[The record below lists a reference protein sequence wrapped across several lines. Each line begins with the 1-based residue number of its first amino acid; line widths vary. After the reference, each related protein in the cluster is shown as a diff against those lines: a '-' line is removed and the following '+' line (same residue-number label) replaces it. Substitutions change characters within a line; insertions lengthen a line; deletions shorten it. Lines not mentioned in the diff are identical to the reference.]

1 MLVETVQA
9 APFFFAGPI
18 PPALAD
24 RFFYGFEEERR
35 SLSGFLNERL
45 PGRFGIFGPTAAGK
59 TSLILAVASKL
70 LVPRAHV
77 DCARTWPATRAAFYR
92 NLLEALQVPPTG
104 FDYASAPL
112 EAYANFPV
120 PRKGT
125 RGILVLENAH
135 QLFDIDPNLINE
147 LPVLGARIPYHLIV
161 TGEAPILAP
170 ILPTAVELR
179 PFSAATTAGFLER
192 QFGFVGMR
200 LSSGAADT
208 VFEFTRGHPE
218 TIQRLG
224 FVAWEHMIR
233 QQRTTVESADIDE
246 AVTLAVEQ
254 LPSHTLAAWSSL
266 RGIMRDIF
274 IGMCL
279 YDVESPTEIA
289 KRLDLEAK
297 NVVVLLSRLEIAHR
311 LVDRVERGTYR
322 VRDPLLKHYVRKE
335 WGSPV
340 LR

>member
-1 MLVETVQA
+1 MEPGPSP
-9 APFFFAGPI
+9 PFFIAGPI

-35 SLSGFLNERL
+35 LLSGFLNERI
-45 PGRFGIFGPTAAGK
+45 PGRFGIFGPAASGK
-59 TSLILAVASKL
+59 TSLILAVASKI
-70 LVPRAHV
+70 LVPRVHV

-104 FDYASAPL
+104 FDYAAPPL

-120 PRKGT
+120 PKKGT

-135 QLFDIDPNLINE
+135 TLHDIDPNLLNE

-161 TGEAPILAP
+161 TGEPPNLASL
-170 ILPTAVELR
+170 LPTSVELR
-179 PFSAATTAGFLER
+179 RFSAATTGGFLER
-192 QFGFVGMR
+192 QFGHVGMR
-200 LSSGAADT
+200 VTSGAADT
-208 VFEFTRGHPE
+208 VFEFTRGSPE

-224 FVAWEHMIR
+224 FVTWEHMTR
-233 QQRTTVESADIDE
+233 QRRTVVESADVDQ
-246 AVTLAVEQ
+246 AVTQAVEQ
-254 LPSHTLAAWSSL
+254 LPSHTLTAWSSL

-297 NVVVLLSRLEIAHR
+297 NVVVLLSRLEVAHR
-311 LVDRVERGTYR
+311 LVDRVERGIYR

>member
-1 MLVETVQA
+1 MLVEPA
-9 APFFFAGPI
+9 ASPPFFMSGPI

-35 SLSGFLNERL
+35 LLSGFLNERI
-45 PGRFGIFGPTAAGK
+45 PGRFGIFGPTASGK
-59 TSLILAVASKL
+59 TSLILAVASKI
-70 LVPRAHV
+70 LVPRVHV

-92 NLLEALQVPPTG
+92 NLLEALQVPAAG
-104 FDYASAPL
+104 FDYASPPL

-120 PRKGT
+120 PKKGQ

-135 QLFDIDPNLINE
+135 ALYDIDPNLLNE
-147 LPVLGARIPYHLIV
+147 LPVLGARLPYHLIV
-161 TGEAPILAP
+161 TGEAPTLAP
-170 ILPTAVELR
+170 LLPVHAELK

-192 QFGFVGMR
+192 QFGFAGMR
-200 LSSGAADT
+200 ITAGAVDT
-208 VFEFTRGHPE
+208 FYEFTRGSPA
-218 TIQRLG
+218 TLQRLG
-224 FVAWEHMIR
+224 FVAWEHMAR
-233 QQRTTVESADIDE
+233 QSRSSLEPGDVDE
-246 AVTLAVEQ
+246 AVTQAIEQ
-254 LPSHTLAAWSSL
+254 LPSHTLTAWSSL

-297 NVVVLLSRLEIAHR
+297 NVVVLLSRLEVAHR